1 MDNHDIRNYLNEVFD
16 FEIKK
21 RQLYTLKDR
30 THSDNIGLDPYKPVP
45 YYGLF
50 RSDNGEPACRNAVSE
65 RYEPH
70 QAKHIIHIAVE
81 CAKAFN
87 SDETTLVRAS
97 FKNGHHV
104 SIAPSNDYRQRIG
117 NHRDNIWP
125 RILII
130 GGLGGSSSLRISIG
144 YWRDLCSNLAMPK
157 QVEGISIN
165 FRHSRTITERI
176 EETDIQRKVYA
187 AWHELHDKMLKM
199 REKAIPLS
207 SALHTIFGN
216 HTERSENAAIARNEA
231 IIKRIW
237 DARQAV
243 TGDDHPLNVRNLDH
257 VNGWEFYNGIQG
269 YYQHDAPMRSAEV
282 PNPLRRRRELV
293 DDNLWNRMLRT
304 IDNSYV
310 TAAENYVLSA

>member
-1 MDNHDIRNYLNEVFD
+1 MDTHDIREYLNEVFD
-16 FEIKK
+16 FEIVK
-21 RQLYTLKDR
+21 RQLHTN
-30 THSDNIGLDPYKPVP
+30 TGLNLYEPVP

-50 RSDNGEPACRNAVSE
+50 RGDNGQPACRNAVSE

-70 QAKHIIHIAVE
+70 QTKHIIHIAVE
-81 CAKAFN
+81 CARAFN
-87 SDETTLVRAS
+87 SHETRLVRAS

-104 SIAPSNDYRQRIG
+104 SIAPSNDYRQRIT
-117 NHRDNIWP
+117 NHRDQIWP
-125 RILII
+125 RILIN
-130 GGLGGSSSLRISIG
+130 GGLGGSSSLRINVG

-176 EETDIQRKVYA
+176 EETDIQRRVYTI
-187 AWHELHDKMLKM
+187 WNQLHDKMLKM
-199 REKAIPLS
+199 RQKEIPLS

-216 HTERSENAAIARNEA
+216 HTERSEKAARDRNEA

-237 DARQAV
+237 DERQQIHQ
-243 TGDDHPLNVRNLDH
+243 DDHALNVRNLDH

-269 YYQHDAPMRSAEV
+269 YYQYDAPMRSAEI
-282 PNPLRRRRELV
+282 PSQLRRKRELNN
-293 DDNLWNRMLRT
+293 DNLWNRMLRT